1 MGKENYKFIFASD
14 KGKKIECEMILSFYV
29 KDRGKNYMLFTD
41 NTYDED
47 NNLKIYAYYTYTGN
61 DEMIPV
67 TNEEEFNMIDNVY
80 KSVVKKVTESE

>member
-14 KGKKIECEMILSFYV
+14 NGKKIECEMVLSFYV

-47 NNLKIYAYYTYTGN
+47 NNLKIYPYYTVTGS

-67 TNEEEFNMIDNVY
+67 TDNDEFNMINNVY
-80 KSVVKKVTESE
+80 ESVVKKVTANE

>member
-1 MGKENYKFIFASD
+1 
-14 KGKKIECEMILSFYV
+14 MILSFYV

-47 NNLKIYAYYTYTGN
+47 NNLKIYAYYTLTGS

-67 TNEEEFNMIDNVY
+67 TDNEEFNMIEKVY
-80 KSVVKKVTESE
+80 QSVVKKVNENG